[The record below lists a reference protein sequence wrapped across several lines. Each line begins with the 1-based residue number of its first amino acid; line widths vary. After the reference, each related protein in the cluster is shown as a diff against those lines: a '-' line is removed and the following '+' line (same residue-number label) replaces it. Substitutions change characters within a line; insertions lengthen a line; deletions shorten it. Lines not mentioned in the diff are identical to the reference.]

1 MKNFC
6 ESCLIDC
13 EWRGDVV
20 FCDDCNELSSC
31 NEYCMCPREEFVS
44 HNDCYIP
51 YEYPEIKECEDGYK
65 PPEKEYRSKT
75 MKTVFNPSAAVVV
88 LYGASSVVAKPI
100 YKQLLVATQE

>member
-51 YEYPEIKECEDGYK
+51 YEYPEIKVCLGYIQLG
-65 PPEKEYRSKT
+65 RIATTS
-75 MKTVFNPSAAVVV
+75 SQCQVVN
-88 LYGASSVVAKPI
+88 SF
-100 YKQLLVATQE
+100 

>member
-31 NEYCMCPREEFVS
+31 NKYCMCPREEFVS

-65 PPEKEYRSKT
+65 PPEKE
-75 MKTVFNPSAAVVV
+75 
-88 LYGASSVVAKPI
+88 I
-100 YKQLLVATQE
+100 QEQDDENRL

>member
-31 NEYCMCPREEFVS
+31 NEYCMCPREEFV
-44 HNDCYIP
+44 Y
-51 YEYPEIKECEDGYK
+51 
-65 PPEKEYRSKT
+65 
-75 MKTVFNPSAAVVV
+75 TV
-88 LYGASSVVAKPI
+88 
-100 YKQLLVATQE
+100 

>member
-31 NEYCMCPREEFVS
+31 NKYCMCPREEFVS
-44 HNDCYIP
+44 HNTAW
-51 YEYPEIKECEDGYK
+51 
-65 PPEKEYRSKT
+65 R
-75 MKTVFNPSAAVVV
+75 
-88 LYGASSVVAKPI
+88 
-100 YKQLLVATQE
+100 